1 MSETKHTPGKWR
13 LSKRPGCER
22 VIIADELDDDGEYYG
37 DMPICFATSQCV
49 NIDEAYAN
57 ARLIAAAPELLEA
70 LEEAEKTIEAD
81 IEECRDF
88 REGFGKDG
96 CKECK
101 RFNECDRLIRIRKVR
116 FVIAKAKGET
126 E

>member
-1 MSETKHTPGKWR
+1 MT
-13 LSKRPGCER
+13 
-22 VIIADELDDDGEYYG
+22 
-37 DMPICFATSQCV
+37 ICFVLSQCV
-49 NIDEAYAN
+49 SIDEAYAN
-57 ARLIAAAPELLEA
+57 ARLIAAAPEMLEA
-70 LEEAEKTIEAD
+70 LVEAEETIGAD

-116 FVIAKAKGET
+116 SVIAKAKGET